1 MDSSFKDFLSSG
13 KRMITDTK
21 QPKPKTSSVP
31 AKKKSEALEGDETD
45 PHKRFVKYC
54 VKNRPDSKEII
65 KEFEK
70 FIEIEEAKL

>member
-1 MDSSFKDFLSSG
+1 MDFKDFLKSG

-21 QPKPKTSSVP
+21 QPKVKTTAVP
-31 AKKKSEALEGDETD
+31 AKKKSEALDGDEPD

-54 VKNRPDSKEII
+54 IKNKPDTKELM

-70 FIEIEEAKL
+70 FIQIEEAKL

>member
-1 MDSSFKDFLSSG
+1 MDFKDFLKSG

-21 QPKPKTSSVP
+21 QPKVKTTAVP
-31 AKKKSEALEGDETD
+31 AKKRSDALDGDEVD

-54 VKNRPDSKEII
+54 IKNKPDTKELI

>member
-21 QPKPKTSSVP
+21 QPKVKTSAVP
-31 AKKKSEALEGDETD
+31 AKKKSDALDGDDPD
-45 PHKRFVKYC
+45 PHRRFVKYC
-54 VKNRPDSKEII
+54 VKNKPEAKDLI

>member
-1 MDSSFKDFLSSG
+1 MDFKDFLKSG

-21 QPKPKTSSVP
+21 QPKVKTTAVP
-31 AKKKSEALEGDETD
+31 AKQKSDALDGIEPD

-54 VKNRPDSKEII
+54 IKNKPDTKELM

-70 FIEIEEAKL
+70 FIQIEEAKL